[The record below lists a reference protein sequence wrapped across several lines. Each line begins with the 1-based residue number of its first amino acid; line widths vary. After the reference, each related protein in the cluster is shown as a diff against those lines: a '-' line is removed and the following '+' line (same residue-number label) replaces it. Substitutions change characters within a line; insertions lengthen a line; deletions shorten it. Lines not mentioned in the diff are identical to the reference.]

1 MKIIGLVGGVA
12 SGKSA
17 VAAALARRGAVAFDA
32 DKIGH
37 LVLDEPDVRNE
48 LTARWGQEILGPD
61 GRVSRPAV
69 AAKVFG
75 DSPQA
80 MSDRGFLE
88 QVLHGRIR
96 QRIETAINQL
106 PDEPVPAVVLDAPLL
121 IESGWNDVCDVIAF
135 VDAPRDQRLA
145 RAKARGWTPE
155 EFTRRELS
163 QMPIEQKRRWA
174 SHVIDNSGTL
184 DQLETEVARFWES
197 LDA

>member
-17 VAAALARRGAVAFDA
+17 VAAALARCGAVTFDA

-37 LVLDEPDVRNE
+37 LVLDEPDVRDE
-48 LTARWGQEILGPD
+48 LVARWGKEILGPH

-75 DSPQA
+75 DGADA
-80 MSDRGFLE
+80 MSDREFLE
-88 QVLHGRIR
+88 QTLHPRIR
-96 QRIETAINQL
+96 QRIETAITQL
-106 PDEPVPAVVLDAPLL
+106 PDEPISAVVIDAPLL

-135 VDAPRDQRLA
+135 VDAPRDQRLE
-145 RAKARGWTPE
+145 RALSRGWTPE

-163 QMPIEQKRRWA
+163 QMPIEQKQRWA
-174 SHVIDNSGTL
+174 DHVIENAGTL
-184 DQLETEVARFWES
+184 DELEVEVARFWDS
-197 LDA
+197 LEI